1 MDKTDLLKFLKK
13 KVEEELLQLQHQLK
27 EMQEMA
33 LGESKSSAGDKYET
47 GVEMLQQEQDK
58 LDQRVLEARRKKGVL
73 DRLST
78 DRFNVVQ
85 TGALVFA
92 GDHYFYLSVPLGK
105 LVYQGMDIYCLS
117 PQAPIVSAMWQKQA
131 GETFVHQ
138 GKEIMIHDIQ

>member
-1 MDKTDLLKFLKK
+1 MDKTELLKYLKK
-13 KVEEELLQLQHQLK
+13 KVEDELLQLQYQLK
-27 EMQEMA
+27 EMHEMA
-33 LGESKSSAGDKYET
+33 SGESKSSAGDKYET

-58 LDQRVLEARRKKGVL
+58 LDQRLLEARRKKGVL

-78 DRFNVVQ
+78 DKFDVVQ
-85 TGALVFA
+85 TGALILA

-105 LVYQGMDIYCLS
+105 VVYQGMDIYCLS
-117 PQAPIVSAMWQKQA
+117 SQAPIVTAMWQKQA